1 MKAVFMGLGYI
12 GLPTAAV
19 LANRGIQVTCVDV
32 NPEAVNAFN
41 LGKVC
46 FPDPDLEKMIR
57 EAVTGGNLKASLTP
71 EPAEAFFI
79 SAPFKTNRRA
89 GISPVESA
97 VRTALPFLRPGN
109 LLVIKSTSPVK
120 TTEKI
125 SAFIYKERPDLKDKI
140 YAAYCPERIMPGN
153 ILFDLENND
162 RIIGGVNTESTE
174 KAAEFYAHFVKGEL
188 HKTDARTAERYKLG
202 ENAYKHK

>member
-1 MKAVFMGLGYI
+1 MKTVFIGLGYI

-46 FPDPDLEKMIR
+46 IPDPDLEEMMQ

-79 SAPFKTNRRA
+79 AVPTPVKTNRRV

-97 VRTALPFLRPGN
+97 VRMALPFLRHGN

-125 SAFIYKERPDLKDKI
+125 TALIYKERPDLKDKI

-162 RIIGGVNTESTE
+162 RIIGGMNPESTE
-174 KAAEFYAHFVKGEL
+174 KAAEFYA
-188 HKTDARTAERYKLG
+188 
-202 ENAYKHK
+202 